1 MKPFYYLAITAI
13 TATAAAKK
21 PELPPYNDPAD
32 QLIRMAP
39 MTKSS
44 RSLVVNLSPE
54 LHLAF
59 DTQQLRTH
67 TVWKGGGVNLFGPCY
82 HGAKRPFICQPNGE
96 RLWGN
101 PPVPM
106 WSKRSEGKTPAQTAR
121 NGLEPQYKGFSTR
134 HGRVTFLYQ
143 LNQTTDVQHSVYA
156 SNGATVRS
164 VRLNSTKGGLTFLA
178 HAEAGTPVD
187 LNLPRAVAIQRDE
200 DVLVALLKGK
210 GLITATK
217 SNLQF
222 EEEQF
227 TVEGSTKGNEILKY
241 NGELTQIHIIPDKN
255 PETQFDVVSFTA
267 PNKAEALRMARSWQ
281 HAKVEFSDP
290 KSVVL
295 PANPKARRSFV
306 FNPYYQ
312 VEALPLSALKEM
324 NLFVT
329 GMDWLSPTQLA
340 VCTYTGEVWIIEN
353 ATGPAKEMKFRRFAR
368 GMNEPMGLL
377 VKDGM
382 IHLGNKAEITRLKD
396 TDNDGIADLFER
408 ISNDWDYTGSYNSF
422 SYGPVLDQQG
432 NFVVANAGHAG
443 HWGVRK
449 MGWALRIG
457 AKDGKAQPFASGF
470 REPNGIKTFGPDKDL
485 FVTDNQGAWIGAC
498 KLNHVKDGRFYGHPT
513 SIPAPK
519 DLYGKPRKLDPPAVW
534 FPYKWV
540 RSASD
545 IVEITDDRFGPFKGQ
560 MLVGDFQ
567 NAVLTRV
574 QLEKVNGEWQ
584 GAVWPFLKGFQS
596 GVNRMVLG
604 NDGQLYVG
612 SGKVKAWAA
621 NAPAFHALERVKFK
635 GPTPFSVKTVRALAD
650 GFELTFTKP
659 VDRKAAEA
667 LDGFDVWQYRYE
679 YHKSYGSPEFDH
691 EGRKD
696 RFTAIDVESLTV
708 SKDNLKVTLKLAGW
722 KPGYI
727 TAVRALD
734 IRDAKGG
741 KLWNDTFY
749 YTLNQIPKR

>member
-1 MKPFYYLAITAI
+1 M
-13 TATAAAKK
+13 
-21 PELPPYNDPAD
+21 EG
-32 QLIRMAP
+32 
-39 MTKSS
+39 
-44 RSLVVNLSPE
+44 
-54 LHLAF
+54 
-59 DTQQLRTH
+59 
-67 TVWKGGGVNLFGPCY
+67 WGVNLFGPCY

-121 NGLEPQYKGFSTR
+121 NGLEPQYKGVSTR

-267 PNKAEALRMARSWQ
+267 PNKVEALRMARSWQ

-312 VEALPLSALKEM
+312 VEALPLSALEEM

-396 TDNDGIADLFER
+396 TDNDGIADLFEC

-457 AKDGKAQPFASGF
+457 AKGGKAQPFASGF

-498 KLNHVKDGRFYGHPT
+498 KLNHVKDGRFMDTQP
-513 SIPAPK
+513 
-519 DLYGKPRKLDPPAVW
+519 
-534 FPYKWV
+534 
-540 RSASD
+540 
-545 IVEITDDRFGPFKGQ
+545 
-560 MLVGDFQ
+560 
-567 NAVLTRV
+567 
-574 QLEKVNGEWQ
+574 
-584 GAVWPFLKGFQS
+584 PFL
-596 GVNRMVLG
+596 
-604 NDGQLYVG
+604 
-612 SGKVKAWAA
+612 
-621 NAPAFHALERVKFK
+621 H
-635 GPTPFSVKTVRALAD
+635 
-650 GFELTFTKP
+650 
-659 VDRKAAEA
+659 
-667 LDGFDVWQYRYE
+667 
-679 YHKSYGSPEFDH
+679 
-691 EGRKD
+691 
-696 RFTAIDVESLTV
+696 
-708 SKDNLKVTLKLAGW
+708 
-722 KPGYI
+722 
-727 TAVRALD
+727 
-734 IRDAKGG
+734 
-741 KLWNDTFY
+741 
-749 YTLNQIPKR
+749 PKIFMENP